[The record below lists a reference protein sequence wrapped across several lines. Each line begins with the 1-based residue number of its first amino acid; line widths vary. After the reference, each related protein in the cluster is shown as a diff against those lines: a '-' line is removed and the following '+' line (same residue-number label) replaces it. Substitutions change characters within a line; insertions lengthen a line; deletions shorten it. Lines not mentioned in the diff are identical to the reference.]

1 VHKVFSR
8 SVSVEEISEISDDWD
23 EFWQS
28 GLAGYDFL
36 IARDRA
42 GIEWRYLRHQRRP
55 QRGGQEAEIGRM
67 TQPCTRGYAAVD
79 LAVLVPTKDRPGKV
93 RKLLDSIAAQ
103 SARPGRIVFI
113 DGGESIR
120 ELVQGYEDQ
129 VAVEHH
135 VCQPPGQIR
144 QRNMGI
150 RLLDERTPLV
160 ALLDD
165 DIVLEPAAIESM
177 IAFWNRCEPAT
188 AGVGFN
194 ITNTP
199 PEPRT
204 WVRDLFFLS
213 ASVPGRVLKS
223 GATTSNCQVK
233 RDIRVEWLCGGATS
247 WRLDLLRRFSHKP
260 VATPWAIAED
270 VVFSY
275 PIGKQHPLYVCAAA
289 QVRHEHE
296 SDYRVAHPHRFH
308 GWTQAL
314 FVMHFVEAN
323 EDLSRAA
330 FLWMIVGT
338 VLGRIVVGAAT
349 LERRHLEF
357 ALGQALAVSQG
368 LWALAHGRSLTTV
381 IEGSREPVG

>member
-1 VHKVFSR
+1 MT
-8 SVSVEEISEISDDWD
+8 D
-23 EFWQS
+23 ERRTYS
-28 GLAGYDFL
+28 GQHLA
-36 IARDRA
+36 I
-42 GIEWRYLRHQRRP
+42 
-55 QRGGQEAEIGRM
+55 
-67 TQPCTRGYAAVD
+67 
-79 LAVLVPTKDRPGKV
+79 LVPTKDRPAKV
-93 RKLLDSIAAQ
+93 TNLLESLVAQ
-103 SARPGRIVFI
+103 EDPCGRIVI
-113 DGGESIR
+113 VDGGHSIR
-120 ELVQGYEDQ
+120 DLVMSYADRLP
-129 VAVEHH
+129 VEHH
-135 VCQPPGQIR
+135 ACIPPGQIR
-144 QRNMGI
+144 QRNLGI
-150 RLLDERTPLV
+150 SVLDDRTPLV
-160 ALLDD
+160 ACLDD
-165 DIVLEPAAIESM
+165 DIVLQWDAVGAL
-177 IAFWNRCEPAT
+177 IAFWNRCEPGT

-204 WVRDLFFLS
+204 WIRDLFFLS

-233 RDIRVEWLCGGATS
+233 RDIRVEWLCGGATA

-260 VATPWAIAED
+260 VASPWAIAED

-308 GWTQAL
+308 GWTQTI
-314 FVMHFVEAN
+314 FTMYFVESNA
-323 EDLSRAA
+323 DLSRAA
-330 FLWMIVGT
+330 FLWMIFGT
-338 VLGRIVVGAAT
+338 VLGRTVVGAAT

>member
-1 VHKVFSR
+1 MTLAPVPY
-8 SVSVEEISEISDDWD
+8 
-23 EFWQS
+23 S
-28 GLAGYDFL
+28 GQHLAIL
-36 IARDRA
+36 I
-42 GIEWRYLRHQRRP
+42 
-55 QRGGQEAEIGRM
+55 
-67 TQPCTRGYAAVD
+67 
-79 LAVLVPTKDRPGKV
+79 PTKDRPAKITN
-93 RKLLDSIAAQ
+93 LLDSLVAQ
-103 SARPGRIVFI
+103 KEPCGRIVI
-113 DGGESIR
+113 VDGGQSIR
-120 ELVQGYEDQ
+120 DLVMSYADRLPVQ
-129 VAVEHH
+129 HH
-135 VCQPPGQIR
+135 LCDPPGQIR
-144 QRNMGI
+144 QRNLGI
-150 RLLDERTPLV
+150 SMLDDRTPLV
-160 ALLDD
+160 ACLDD
-165 DIVLEPAAIESM
+165 DIVLEVGAVAAM
-177 IAFWNRCEPAT
+177 IAFWSRCEPTT

-204 WVRDLFFLS
+204 WIRALFFLS
-213 ASVPGRVLKS
+213 GPVPGCVLKS
-223 GATTSNCQVK
+223 GMPTSNCQVK
-233 RDIRVEWLCGGATS
+233 ADIRAQWLCGGATV
-247 WRLDLLRRFSHKP
+247 WRLDILRRFAHKP
-260 VATPWAIAED
+260 VGTRWAIGED
-270 VVFSY
+270 IVFSY
-275 PIGKQHPLYVCAAA
+275 PIGKQSPLYVCAAA

-381 IEGSREPVG
+381 IEGSRESVG